1 MKQLAQGNIHERIRA
16 IPNAWYPAYIIR
28 GDERNMMID
37 AGVNLLGPQ
46 YLASIRE
53 TLGDPGLLRYLFLTH
68 SHYDHIGS
76 ASYLRWHI
84 PGLKVGAHERLA
96 GLLQKP
102 SVLEVMNRLSG
113 NHLELT
119 GQNAANEDLTMH
131 PFEIS
136 FHLKQGDEFNLGGL
150 TCRVYET
157 PGHTRDS
164 LAFYFPEIETL
175 FPGESCG
182 VIQGEAGDLIQ
193 VEFLSSYQDY
203 IDSLNLMISLE
214 PEMICLGHGLV
225 LTCDDAKE
233 FLRYSLEETFRYRE
247 MIETYLN
254 EAHGDVEKATQNMA
268 HQEYDIK
275 GGIFQERNAYLTN
288 LVAQVSHIA
297 GMQGQESKSG
307 LNKRI

>member
-1 MKQLAQGNIHERIRA
+1 MKRLAEGKIHERINA

-46 YLASIRE
+46 YLASIKE
-53 TLGDPGLLRYLFLTH
+53 TLGDPGLLHYLFLTH
-68 SHYDHIGS
+68 SHYDHLGS
-76 ASYLRWHI
+76 AYYLWRHI
-84 PGLKVGAHERLA
+84 SGLKIGAHERLE

-102 SVLEVMNRLSG
+102 SVLEMMNRLSS
-113 NHLELT
+113 NHVDLL
-119 GQNAANEDLTMH
+119 GQNTAGEDLTMH
-131 PFEIS
+131 PFEIR
-136 FHLKQGDEFNLGGL
+136 FHLKQGDKFSLGGL

-164 LAFYFPEIETL
+164 LAFYFPEIKAL

-182 VIQGEAGDLIQ
+182 VIQGEEGDIIQ

-214 PEMICLGHGLV
+214 PAIICLGHGLV
-225 LTCDDAKE
+225 LTSDDAKD
-233 FLRYSLEETFRYRE
+233 FLRCSLEETFCYRE

-288 LVAQVSHIA
+288 LAAQVSHIA
-297 GMQGQESKSG
+297 GMQKQRARSQNECS
-307 LNKRI
+307 